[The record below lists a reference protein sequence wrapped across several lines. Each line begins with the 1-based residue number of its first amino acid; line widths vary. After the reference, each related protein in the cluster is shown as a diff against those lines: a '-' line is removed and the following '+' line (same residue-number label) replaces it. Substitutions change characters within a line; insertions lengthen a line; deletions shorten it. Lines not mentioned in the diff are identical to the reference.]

1 MLKKIQEAIWAN
13 SHVRHA
19 RIKLNYVDGIVVLT
33 GEVGS
38 YYQKQMAQEVV
49 RQVRISGNLT
59 FSIKNDIFVKNGK
72 G

>member
-1 MLKKIQEAIWAN
+1 
-13 SHVRHA
+13 
-19 RIKLNYVDGIVVLT
+19 VDGIVVLT